1 METRRLRRRF
11 SPNWSPVF
19 ALSPRPSA
27 ACCKIR
33 SKAFERDSAS
43 SSGEADPPKV
53 ERVVLN
59 ALASN
64 GCYRP
69 KAQEHGDAATTL
81 AEFGVNSAVEKPI
94 GPELLERVATSEP
107 IARKLH
113 AIQDA
118 QGPVQFSH
126 VIQPAQPFL
135 VAIIAHGQLS
145 PDNRQAADSTIWVL
159 CSSVHSQELFYESLL
174 NWQSDALFL
183 PEAEFA
189 ATENVLPDP
198 EIAAERLA
206 VLLQLGRSTGRHVV
220 VATRASLAQAAPKHR
235 ALESAVTQ
243 FGRGATWKMESLFE
257 RLAGS
262 GYERVAQV
270 TTRGQFAVR
279 GGIVDLYSWQ
289 APMPFRVEFFGD
301 QIESLR
307 EFDIDT
313 QTSVRD
319 LNSVDILLDQG
330 ALDQKGQVR
339 DYLGPNDL
347 QIDIEPEEFSTAQ
360 IQISE
365 GWIETGREDFSGAF
379 QDCEIG
385 EFAVGDLVLAETKRA
400 QFAAQLQQWRANN
413 AKIVIYFQTE
423 GEIERFREIMAG
435 AVEGID
441 FAEGTLAR
449 GFGFPAA
456 NLVVVSAAEL
466 FGRFAAHPRRHLRRA
481 ERHRAQIDFSELN
494 EGDLV
499 VHLEHGIGRFLGLI
513 HLPKPP
519 DTVAAG
525 VSPASS
531 NRAADTAASTNG
543 TQEVLALEFADEA
556 KLYVPLEQAYLVS
569 RYVGAGKKS
578 PPLSSLGDGRWARAK
593 IKAAASI
600 FDYAG
605 KMLAVQAQRETHPG
619 YAFAPDTKWQA
630 EFEHSFPFRETPDQM
645 KAIVDTKIDMER
657 LRPMDRLIRGDVGFG
672 KTEVAVRAA
681 FKAVMDGKQVAVLA
695 PTTVLAQQHFEVF
708 RQRMLDYPVRIEM
721 LSRFR
726 SQSEQKKVLQLL
738 REGGVDIVIGTHR
751 LISGDVVFKDLGLV
765 VIDEEQRFGVLHKE
779 KFKELF
785 KLVDVLTL
793 SATPIPRTLYLSLV
807 GVKDMSTIETPP
819 LNRLPV
825 ETVVSAYDERLIR
838 AAIDRELERQGQVF
852 LLHNRVAT
860 IERVRDRIV
869 DLCPSGRVEIG
880 HGQMDADERESVMA
894 RFIAGKIDVLVCTTI
909 IESGLDIPNA
919 NTIIID
925 RADQFGLADLYQ
937 LRGRVG
943 RAEHKAYAY
952 LLLPREMMTVGAARK
967 RISAIKQYS
976 SLGAGFRI
984 AMRDLEIRGAGSIL
998 GTAQSGHIMAV
1009 GFDLYC
1015 QLLKQAVA
1023 QLKGQKPRLRVDV
1036 DVRLDFV
1043 VTNEAEFIAPPTMD
1057 NGFPAPGAFGIGK
1070 APLPERIPA
1079 FIPVAYVSDPA
1090 MRIRSYREIAE
1101 ITSRDQFK
1109 RLRREWR
1116 DRFGAFPPAV
1126 DNLFALVEIKL
1137 AAAESAV
1144 SRVEVRER
1152 KVMLTRHGDFILVA
1166 GKFRRLVG
1174 TRIDQYLPEIVE
1186 LIKKL

>member
-1 METRRLRRRF
+1 
-11 SPNWSPVF
+11 
-19 ALSPRPSA
+19 
-27 ACCKIR
+27 
-33 SKAFERDSAS
+33 
-43 SSGEADPPKV
+43 
-53 ERVVLN
+53 
-59 ALASN
+59 
-64 GCYRP
+64 
-69 KAQEHGDAATTL
+69 
-81 AEFGVNSAVEKPI
+81 VEKPI
-94 GPELLERVATSEP
+94 GIEFLERVAASEP
-107 IARKLH
+107 IAHKLR

-118 QGPVQFSH
+118 QWPVQFSH

-135 VAIIAHGQLS
+135 AAIIAHDRRRLS
-145 PDNRQAADSTIWVL
+145 LEDRQDADSTIWIL
-159 CSSVHSQELFYESLL
+159 CPSVHSQELFYESLL
-174 NWQSDALFL
+174 NWQPDALFL

-189 ATENVLPDP
+189 AAENILPDP

-206 VLLQLGRSTGRHVV
+206 VLMQVGRGAGRHVI
-220 VATRASLAQAAPKHR
+220 VATRASLDQAAPKHS

-243 FGRGATWKMESLFE
+243 LQRGATLTMESLLE
-257 RLAGS
+257 RLVAS
-262 GYERVAQV
+262 SYERVAQV

-289 APMPFRVEFFGD
+289 APMPFRAEFFGD

-319 LNSVDILLDQG
+319 LKSVDILLDQG
-330 ALDQKGQVR
+330 ALDQGGQVR
-339 DYLGPNDL
+339 DYVKRDHLV
-347 QIDIEPEEFSTAQ
+347 IDVEPETEGGAPATPGSPELAPPHVK
-360 IQISE
+360 ISE
-365 GWIETGREDFSGAF
+365 GWIETGPEDFSGAF
-379 QDCEIG
+379 QDCEVG
-385 EFAVGDLVLAETKRA
+385 EFAVGDLALAEAKRA
-400 QFAAQLQQWRANN
+400 QFVERLHQWRGNN

-423 GEIERFREIMAG
+423 GEIERFREIMAS
-435 AVEGID
+435 AIDGID
-441 FAEGTLAR
+441 FVEGTLAR
-449 GFGFPAA
+449 GFCFPAT
-456 NLVVVSAAEL
+456 NLVVLSAAEL
-466 FGRFAAHPRRHLRRA
+466 FGRFAAHPRRRLRRA

-499 VHLEHGIGRFLGLI
+499 VHLEHGIGRFLGLDKFAVGQAAR
-513 HLPKPP
+513 LPSADGTGSATPNAFG
-519 DTVAAG
+519 VALQQQRQ
-525 VSPASS
+525 P
-531 NRAADTAASTNG
+531 
-543 TQEVLALEFADEA
+543 QEVLVLEFADEA

-645 KAIVDTKIDMER
+645 KAIIDTKIDMER
-657 LRPMDRLIRGDVGFG
+657 PRPMDRLICGDVGFG

-726 SQSEQKKVLQLL
+726 SQSEQKKVLRLL

-751 LISGDVVFKDLGLV
+751 LISGDVVFKDLSLV

-852 LLHNRVAT
+852 FLHNRVAT

-869 DLCPSGRVEIG
+869 EFCPSARIEIG
-880 HGQMDADERESVMA
+880 HGQMDADELEGVMA
-894 RFIAGKIDVLVCTTI
+894 RFIAGKTDVLVCTTI

-998 GTAQSGHIMAV
+998 GTAQSGHIIAI

-1015 QLLKQAVA
+1015 QLLKQAVT
-1023 QLKGQKPRLRVDV
+1023 QLKGKKPRFRLDV
-1036 DVRLDFV
+1036 DLKVDFV
-1043 VTNEAEFIAPPTMD
+1043 ATNEAEFVATP
-1057 NGFPAPGAFGIGK
+1057 NFAVGEAGSFPYK
-1070 APLPERIPA
+1070 IPA
-1079 FIPVAYVSDPA
+1079 FIPITYVSDPSL
-1090 MRIRSYREIAE
+1090 RIRAYRDVAE
-1101 ITSRDQFK
+1101 VTTHEQ
-1109 RLRREWR
+1109 LRRLGRDWR
-1116 DRFGAFPPAV
+1116 DRFGPFPAAV
-1126 DNLFALVEIKL
+1126 DNLFGLIEIKL
-1137 AAAESAV
+1137 AAAKAAI
-1144 SRVEVRER
+1144 SRVEVRDR
-1152 KVMLTRHGDFILVA
+1152 KLMLTRRGDFILVA
-1166 GKFRRLVG
+1166 GKFPRLVG
-1174 TRIDQYLPEIVE
+1174 AKIEQHLGEILE

>member
-1 METRRLRRRF
+1 ML
-11 SPNWSPVF
+11 
-19 ALSPRPSA
+19 
-27 ACCKIR
+27 
-33 SKAFERDSAS
+33 
-43 SSGEADPPKV
+43 
-53 ERVVLN
+53 
-59 ALASN
+59 
-64 GCYRP
+64 
-69 KAQEHGDAATTL
+69 
-81 AEFGVNSAVEKPI
+81 
-94 GPELLERVATSEP
+94 
-107 IARKLH
+107 
-113 AIQDA
+113 
-118 QGPVQFSH
+118 
-126 VIQPAQPFL
+126 
-135 VAIIAHGQLS
+135 
-145 PDNRQAADSTIWVL
+145 
-159 CSSVHSQELFYESLL
+159 YESLL
-174 NWQSDALFL
+174 NWQPDALFL

-189 ATENVLPDP
+189 AAENVLPDP

-206 VLLQLGRSTGRHVV
+206 VLMEVGRGTGQHII
-220 VATRASLAQAAPKHR
+220 VATRASLDQAAPKHG

-243 FGRGATWKMESLFE
+243 LQRGVASKMESLLE
-257 RLAGS
+257 RLVGT

-319 LNSVDILLDQG
+319 LKSVDVLLDQG
-330 ALDQKGQVR
+330 ALDQSGQVR
-339 DYLGPNDL
+339 HYVGPNDL
-347 QIDIEPEEFSTAQ
+347 TIDIEPEEISTGH

-365 GWIETGREDFSGAF
+365 GWIENGPEDFSGAF

-385 EFAVGDLVLAETKRA
+385 EFAVGDLVLAEAKRA
-400 QFAAQLQQWRANN
+400 QFVERLEEWRGNN
-413 AKIVIYFQTE
+413 AKIAIYFQTE

-435 AVEGID
+435 SIEGVN
-441 FAEGTLAR
+441 FVEGTLAR
-449 GFGFPAA
+449 GFCFPAA
-456 NLVVVSAAEL
+456 NLVVLSAAEL
-466 FGRFAAHPRRHLRRA
+466 FGRFAAHPRRRLRRA
-481 ERHRAQIDFSELN
+481 ERNRAQIDFSELN

-513 HLPKPP
+513 RLPKSP
-519 DTVAAG
+519 DTVEAG
-525 VSPASS
+525 VPPASPKD
-531 NRAADTAASTNG
+531 AADIRLRRTTTDGA
-543 TQEVLALEFADEA
+543 QEVLALEFADEA

-569 RYVGAGKKS
+569 RYVGAGKRS
-578 PPLSSLGDGRWARAK
+578 PSLSSLGDGRWARAK

-605 KMLAVQAQRETHPG
+605 KMLAVQAQRETNPG
-619 YAFAPDTKWQA
+619 YPFAPDSRWQS

-645 KAIVDTKIDMER
+645 KAIIDTKMDMER
-657 LRPMDRLIRGDVGFG
+657 PRPMDRLICGDVGFG

-726 SQSEQKKVLQLL
+726 SQSEQKKVLRLL

-852 LLHNRVAT
+852 FLHNRVAT
-860 IERVRDRIV
+860 IERVRDRTV
-869 DLCPSGRVEIG
+869 DLCPSARVEIG
-880 HGQMDADERESVMA
+880 HGQMDADELEGVMA

-998 GTAQSGHIMAV
+998 GTAQSGHIVAI

-1015 QLLKQAVA
+1015 QLLKQAVT
-1023 QLKGQKPRLRVDV
+1023 QLKGKKPRFRLDV
-1036 DVRLDFV
+1036 DLNLDFV
-1043 VTNEAEFIAPPTMD
+1043 ATNEAEFVQQPMSA
-1057 NGFPAPGAFGIGK
+1057 AVQSKVAFGKEPFI
-1070 APLPERIPA
+1070 ERIPA
-1079 FIPVAYVSDPA
+1079 FIPITYLSDPSL
-1090 MRIRSYREIAE
+1090 RIRAYRDVAE
-1101 ITSRDQFK
+1101 VTTQEQLQ
-1109 RLRREWR
+1109 RLGRHWR
-1116 DRFGAFPPAV
+1116 DRFGPFPAAV
-1126 DNLFALVEIKL
+1126 DNLFGLIEIKL
-1137 AAAESAV
+1137 AAAKSGIN
-1144 SRVEVRER
+1144 RVEVRER
-1152 KVMLTRHGDFILVA
+1152 KLMLTRRGDFILVA
-1166 GKFRRLVG
+1166 GKFPRLVG
-1174 TRIDQYLPEIVE
+1174 FKIEQHLGEILE

>member
-1 METRRLRRRF
+1 
-11 SPNWSPVF
+11 
-19 ALSPRPSA
+19 
-27 ACCKIR
+27 
-33 SKAFERDSAS
+33 
-43 SSGEADPPKV
+43 
-53 ERVVLN
+53 
-59 ALASN
+59 
-64 GCYRP
+64 
-69 KAQEHGDAATTL
+69 
-81 AEFGVNSAVEKPI
+81 VEKPI
-94 GPELLERVATSEP
+94 RAELLKRVAASEP
-107 IARKLH
+107 IARKLRV
-113 AIQDA
+113 IQDT
-118 QGPVQFSH
+118 QWPVRFSH

-135 VAIIAHGQLS
+135 AAIIAQTWHRFS
-145 PDNRQAADSTIWVL
+145 ADKRHAADSPIWIL
-159 CSSVHSQELFYESLL
+159 CASVHSQELLYESLL
-174 NWQSDALFL
+174 NWQPNALFL

-189 ATENVLPDP
+189 AAENVLPDP

-206 VLLQLGRSTGRHVV
+206 VLMHIGSGTGPHIV
-220 VATRASLAQAAPKHR
+220 VATRASLDQAAPGR
-235 ALESAVTQ
+235 DALKSALVQ
-243 FGRGATWKMESLFE
+243 LRRKATAQMEPFFE
-257 RLAGS
+257 QLAAV
-262 GYERVAQV
+262 GYDRVAQV

-279 GGIVDLYSWQ
+279 GGIVDLYSWH
-289 APMPFRVEFFGD
+289 APLPFRLEFFGD

-319 LNSVDILLDQG
+319 LDSVDILLGQDDQSG
-330 ALDQKGQVR
+330 YVR
-339 DYLGPNDL
+339 DYIGPNHL
-347 QIDIEPEEFSTAQ
+347 KIDIDPEQISDAQ

-365 GWIETGREDFSGAF
+365 SWIETGPEDFSSAF
-379 QDCEIG
+379 QDCDVG

-400 QFAAQLQQWRANN
+400 QFVERLKEWRGNN
-413 AKIVIYFQTE
+413 SKIVIYFQTE
-423 GEIERFREIMAG
+423 GEIERFREIMGDAI
-435 AVEGID
+435 EGVD
-441 FAEGTLAR
+441 FIEGTLSR
-449 GFGFPAA
+449 GFCFPAA
-456 NLVVVSAAEL
+456 NLVVLSAPEL
-466 FGRFAAHPRRHLRRA
+466 FGRFAAHPRGRLRRA

-499 VHLEHGIGRFLGLI
+499 VHLEHGIGRFLGLVKVGRARPPGAPTRGFTDG
-513 HLPKPP
+513 LPQLRDPYQEEQ
-519 DTVAAG
+519 
-525 VSPASS
+525 
-531 NRAADTAASTNG
+531 
-543 TQEVLALEFADEA
+543 QEVLALEFADEA

-593 IKAAASI
+593 LKAAASI

-605 KMLAVQAQRETHPG
+605 KMLAVQAERQTNSGHG
-619 YAFAPDTKWQA
+619 FAPDTKWQA

-645 KAIVDTKIDMER
+645 KAIIDTKIDMER
-657 LRPMDRLIRGDVGFG
+657 PRPMDRLICGDVGFG

-726 SQSEQKKVLQLL
+726 SQSEQKKVLRLL

-751 LISGDVVFKDLGLV
+751 LISGDVVFKDLALV

-807 GVKDMSTIETPP
+807 GAKDMSTIETPP

-852 LLHNRVAT
+852 FLHNRVAT

-869 DLCPSGRVEIG
+869 NLCPQARVEIG
-880 HGQMDADERESVMA
+880 HGQMDADELEAVMA

-998 GTAQSGHIMAV
+998 GTAQSGHIVAI

-1015 QLLKQAVA
+1015 QLLKQAVS
-1023 QLKGQKPRLRVDV
+1023 QLKGKKPRFRLDV
-1036 DVRLDFV
+1036 DLKLDFV
-1043 VTNEAEFIAPPTMD
+1043 ATNEAEFV
-1057 NGFPAPGAFGIGK
+1057 PATATTRRGDL
-1070 APLPERIPA
+1070 LPESFRDSLGEGGQSTEALANERIPA
-1079 FIPVAYVSDPA
+1079 FIPITYVSEPGL
-1090 MRIRSYREIAE
+1090 RIRAYRDVAE
-1101 ITSRDQFK
+1101 VTTHEQLQRLQRD
-1109 RLRREWR
+1109 WR
-1116 DRFGAFPPAV
+1116 DRFGSFPPAV
-1126 DNLFALVEIKL
+1126 DNLFGLIEIKL
-1137 AAAESAV
+1137 AAAKSGIT
-1144 SRVEVRER
+1144 RVEVRER
-1152 KVMLTRHGDFILVA
+1152 KLMLTRHGDFILVA
-1166 GKFRRLVG
+1166 GKFPRLVG
-1174 TRIDQYLPEIVE
+1174 AKIEQHLGGILE

>member
-1 METRRLRRRF
+1 
-11 SPNWSPVF
+11 
-19 ALSPRPSA
+19 
-27 ACCKIR
+27 
-33 SKAFERDSAS
+33 
-43 SSGEADPPKV
+43 
-53 ERVVLN
+53 
-59 ALASN
+59 
-64 GCYRP
+64 
-69 KAQEHGDAATTL
+69 
-81 AEFGVNSAVEKPI
+81 VEKPI
-94 GPELLERVATSEP
+94 RTELLERVAASEP

-113 AIQDA
+113 AIKDA
-118 QGPVQFSH
+118 QWPLQFSH

-135 VAIIAHGQLS
+135 TAIIAQAWHQSS
-145 PDNRQAADSTIWVL
+145 PDHPQSADSAIWVL
-159 CSSVHSQELFYESLL
+159 CPSVHSQESLYESLL
-174 NWQSDALFL
+174 NWQPDALFL

-189 ATENVLPDP
+189 AAENVLPDP

-206 VLLQLGRSTGRHVV
+206 VLMEVGRGTGQHII
-220 VATRASLAQAAPKHR
+220 VATRASLDQAAPKHG
-235 ALESAVTQ
+235 ALESAVTKLQ
-243 FGRGATWKMESLFE
+243 RGVASQMESLLE
-257 RLAGS
+257 RLVGT

-289 APMPFRVEFFGD
+289 APMPFRVEFYGD

-319 LNSVDILLDQG
+319 LKSVDILLDQG
-330 ALDQKGQVR
+330 ALDQNGRVHDYVKR
-339 DYLGPNDL
+339 DHLVIN
-347 QIDIEPEEFSTAQ
+347 IEPDMEGEAPATAGSRELAPPQ

-365 GWIETGREDFSGAF
+365 SWIEKGPEDFSGAF

-385 EFAVGDLVLAETKRA
+385 EFAVGDLVLAEAKRA
-400 QFAAQLQQWRANN
+400 QFVQRLEEWRRNN
-413 AKIVIYFQTE
+413 AKIAIYFQTE

-435 AVEGID
+435 SIEEVN
-441 FAEGTLAR
+441 FVEGTLAR
-449 GFGFPAA
+449 GFCFPAA
-456 NLVVVSAAEL
+456 NLVVLSAAEL
-466 FGRFAAHPRRHLRRA
+466 FGRFAAHPRRRLRRA
-481 ERHRAQIDFSELN
+481 ERNRAQIDFSELN

-513 HLPKPP
+513 RLPKSP
-519 DTVAAG
+519 DTVEAG
-525 VSPASS
+525 VSPASPK
-531 NRAADTAASTNG
+531 DTADIRLRRTTTDGA
-543 TQEVLALEFADEA
+543 QEVLALEFADEA

-569 RYVGAGKKS
+569 RYVGAGKRS
-578 PPLSSLGDGRWARAK
+578 PSLSSLGDGRWARAK
-593 IKAAASI
+593 IKVAASI

-605 KMLAVQAQRETHPG
+605 KMLAVQAQRETNPG
-619 YAFAPDTKWQA
+619 YAFAPDSRWQS

-645 KAIVDTKIDMER
+645 KAIIDTKMDMER
-657 LRPMDRLIRGDVGFG
+657 PRPMDRLICGDVGFG

-681 FKAVMDGKQVAVLA
+681 FKTVMDGKQVAVLA
-695 PTTVLAQQHFEVF
+695 PTTILAQQHFEVF

-726 SQSEQKKVLQLL
+726 SQSEQKKVLRLL

-852 LLHNRVAT
+852 FLHNRVAT

-869 DLCPSGRVEIG
+869 DLCPSARVEIG
-880 HGQMDADERESVMA
+880 HGQMDADELEGVMA

-998 GTAQSGHIMAV
+998 GTAQSGHIVAI

-1015 QLLKQAVA
+1015 QLLKQAVT
-1023 QLKGQKPRLRVDV
+1023 QLKGKKPRFRLDV
-1036 DVRLDFV
+1036 DLNLDFV
-1043 VTNEAEFIAPPTMD
+1043 ATNEAEFVQQPMSAAVQS
-1057 NGFPAPGAFGIGK
+1057 GVAFGK
-1070 APLPERIPA
+1070 EPLIERISA
-1079 FIPVAYVSDPA
+1079 FIPITYVSDPSL
-1090 MRIRSYREIAE
+1090 RIRAYRDVAE
-1101 ITSRDQFK
+1101 VTTHEQLQRLGRD
-1109 RLRREWR
+1109 WR
-1116 DRFGAFPPAV
+1116 DRFGPFPAAV
-1126 DNLFALVEIKL
+1126 DNLFGLIEVKL
-1137 AAAESAV
+1137 AAAKSGIT
-1144 SRVEVRER
+1144 RVEVRER
-1152 KVMLTRHGDFILVA
+1152 KLMLTRRGDFILVA
-1166 GKFRRLVG
+1166 GKFPRLVG
-1174 TRIDQYLPEIVE
+1174 AKIEQHLGEILE

>member
-1 METRRLRRRF
+1 VT
-11 SPNWSPVF
+11 
-19 ALSPRPSA
+19 
-27 ACCKIR
+27 
-33 SKAFERDSAS
+33 DSAS
-43 SSGEADPPKV
+43 
-53 ERVVLN
+53 
-59 ALASN
+59 
-64 GCYRP
+64 
-69 KAQEHGDAATTL
+69 
-81 AEFGVNSAVEKPI
+81 
-94 GPELLERVATSEP
+94 
-107 IARKLH
+107 
-113 AIQDA
+113 
-118 QGPVQFSH
+118 
-126 VIQPAQPFL
+126 
-135 VAIIAHGQLS
+135 
-145 PDNRQAADSTIWVL
+145 
-159 CSSVHSQELFYESLL
+159 
-174 NWQSDALFL
+174 
-183 PEAEFA
+183 
-189 ATENVLPDP
+189 
-198 EIAAERLA
+198 
-206 VLLQLGRSTGRHVV
+206 
-220 VATRASLAQAAPKHR
+220 
-235 ALESAVTQ
+235 
-243 FGRGATWKMESLFE
+243 
-257 RLAGS
+257 
-262 GYERVAQV
+262 
-270 TTRGQFAVR
+270 
-279 GGIVDLYSWQ
+279 
-289 APMPFRVEFFGD
+289 
-301 QIESLR
+301 
-307 EFDIDT
+307 
-313 QTSVRD
+313 
-319 LNSVDILLDQG
+319 
-330 ALDQKGQVR
+330 
-339 DYLGPNDL
+339 
-347 QIDIEPEEFSTAQ
+347 
-360 IQISE
+360 
-365 GWIETGREDFSGAF
+365 
-379 QDCEIG
+379 
-385 EFAVGDLVLAETKRA
+385 
-400 QFAAQLQQWRANN
+400 
-413 AKIVIYFQTE
+413 
-423 GEIERFREIMAG
+423 
-435 AVEGID
+435 
-441 FAEGTLAR
+441 GTLALQQQ
-449 GFGFPAA
+449 GQP
-456 NLVVVSAAEL
+456 
-466 FGRFAAHPRRHLRRA
+466 
-481 ERHRAQIDFSELN
+481 
-494 EGDLV
+494 
-499 VHLEHGIGRFLGLI
+499 
-513 HLPKPP
+513 
-519 DTVAAG
+519 
-525 VSPASS
+525 
-531 NRAADTAASTNG
+531 
-543 TQEVLALEFADEA
+543 QEVLVLEFADEA

-657 LRPMDRLIRGDVGFG
+657 PRPMDRLICGDVGFG

-726 SQSEQKKVLQLL
+726 SQSEQKKVLRLL

-852 LLHNRVAT
+852 FLHNRVAT
-860 IERVRDRIV
+860 IERVRDRVV
-869 DLCPSGRVEIG
+869 DLCPSARVEIG
-880 HGQMDADERESVMA
+880 HGQMDADELEGVMA

-998 GTAQSGHIMAV
+998 GTAQSGHIVAI

-1015 QLLKQAVA
+1015 QLLKQAVT
-1023 QLKGQKPRLRVDV
+1023 QLKGKKPRFRLDV
-1036 DVRLDFV
+1036 DLKLDFV
-1043 VTNEAEFIAPPTMD
+1043 ATNEAEFVATP
-1057 NGFPAPGAFGIGK
+1057 NFAVGEAGGFSYK
-1070 APLPERIPA
+1070 IPA
-1079 FIPVAYVSDPA
+1079 FIPITYVSDPSL
-1090 MRIRSYREIAE
+1090 RIRAYRDVAE
-1101 ITSRDQFK
+1101 VTTHEQ
-1109 RLRREWR
+1109 LRRLGRDWR
-1116 DRFGAFPPAV
+1116 DRFGLFPAAV
-1126 DNLFALVEIKL
+1126 DNLFGLIEMRL
-1137 AAAESAV
+1137 AAAKSGIN
-1144 SRVEVRER
+1144 RVEVRER
-1152 KVMLTRHGDFILVA
+1152 KLMLTRRGDFILVA
-1166 GKFRRLVG
+1166 GKFPRLVG
-1174 TRIDQYLPEIVE
+1174 AKVEQHLEEILE

>member
-1 METRRLRRRF
+1 VQK
-11 SPNWSPVF
+11 S
-19 ALSPRPSA
+19 
-27 ACCKIR
+27 
-33 SKAFERDSAS
+33 
-43 SSGEADPPKV
+43 
-53 ERVVLN
+53 
-59 ALASN
+59 
-64 GCYRP
+64 
-69 KAQEHGDAATTL
+69 
-81 AEFGVNSAVEKPI
+81 I
-94 GPELLERVATSEP
+94 GIELLERVAASEP
-107 IARKLH
+107 IARKLRP
-113 AIQDA
+113 IQDA
-118 QGPVQFSH
+118 QWPVQFSH

-135 VAIIAHGQLS
+135 AAIIAHTWHQLS
-145 PDNRQAADSTIWVL
+145 SDDRQDADSTVWIL
-159 CSSVHSQELFYESLL
+159 CPSVHSQESLYESLL
-174 NWQSDALFL
+174 NWQPDALFL

-189 ATENVLPDP
+189 AAENILPDP

-206 VLLQLGRSTGRHVV
+206 VLLQTGRGIRQHVI
-220 VATRASLAQAAPKHR
+220 VATRASLDQAAPNHG

-243 FGRGATWKMESLFE
+243 LERGATSKMESLLE
-257 RLAGS
+257 RLSGS
-262 GYERVAQV
+262 SYERVAQV

-289 APMPFRVEFFGD
+289 APMPFRLEFFGD

-319 LNSVDILLDQG
+319 LKSVEILLDQG
-330 ALDQKGQVR
+330 ALDQSGHVR
-339 DYLGPNDL
+339 DYIGPSDL
-347 QIDIEPEEFSTAQ
+347 KIDIEPEEISTAQ
-360 IQISE
+360 IRISE
-365 GWIETGREDFSGAF
+365 SWIETGPEDFSGAF

-385 EFAVGDLVLAETKRA
+385 EFAVGDLVLAEAKRA
-400 QFAAQLQQWRANN
+400 QFVERLQEWRANN
-413 AKIVIYFQTE
+413 AKIIIYFQTE
-423 GEIERFREIMAG
+423 GEIERFREVMTG
-435 AVEGID
+435 SVEGVD
-441 FAEGTLAR
+441 FVEGTLAR
-449 GFGFPAA
+449 GFCFPDAD
-456 NLVVVSAAEL
+456 LVVLSAAEL
-466 FGRFAAHPRRHLRRA
+466 FGRFAAHPRRRLRRA

-499 VHLEHGIGRFLGLI
+499 VHLEHGIGRFLGLVKI
-513 HLPKPP
+513 GSAGPP
-519 DTVAAG
+519 GAPESQMTD
-525 VSPASS
+525 SPAV
-531 NRAADTAASTNG
+531 RPYQDG
-543 TQEVLALEFADEA
+543 QQEVLALEFADEA

-569 RYVGAGKKS
+569 RYIGAGKKS
-578 PPLSSLGDGRWARAK
+578 PPLSSLGDSRWARAK

-605 KMLAVQAQRETHPG
+605 KMLAVQAERETHPG

-657 LRPMDRLIRGDVGFG
+657 PRPMDRLICGDVGFG

-726 SQSEQKKVLQLL
+726 SQSEQKKVLRLL

-751 LISGDVVFKDLGLV
+751 LISGDVVFKDLGMV

-779 KFKELF
+779 KFKDLF

-852 LLHNRVAT
+852 FLHNRVAT

-869 DLCPSGRVEIG
+869 DLCPSARVEIG
-880 HGQMDADERESVMA
+880 HGQMDADELEGVMA

-919 NTIIID
+919 NTIVID

-998 GTAQSGHIMAV
+998 GTAQSGHIVAI

-1023 QLKGQKPRLRVDV
+1023 QLKGKKPRFRLDV
-1036 DVRLDFV
+1036 DLKIDFV
-1043 VTNEAEFIAPPTMD
+1043 ATNEAEFVTPPKSAAREAD
-1057 NGFPAPGAFGIGK
+1057 SFPNK
-1070 APLPERIPA
+1070 IPA
-1079 FIPVAYVSDPA
+1079 FIPFNYVSDPGL
-1090 MRIRSYREIAE
+1090 RIRAYRNVAE
-1101 ITSRDQFK
+1101 VTTHEQLD
-1109 RLRREWR
+1109 RLRRDWR
-1116 DRFGAFPPAV
+1116 DRFGPFPPAV
-1126 DNLFALVEIKL
+1126 DNLFGLIEIKL
-1137 AAAESAV
+1137 AAAKSGIN
-1144 SRVEVRER
+1144 RVEVRER
-1152 KVMLTRHGDFILVA
+1152 KLMLTRRGDFILVA
-1166 GKFRRLVG
+1166 GKFPRLVG
-1174 TRIDQYLPEIVE
+1174 TKIEQHLREILE
-1186 LIKKL
+1186 LIRKL